1 MKQFFNIFVKCM
13 HLKCFGTWD
22 FVASSCAHSFTI
34 WNPSANLKLIHSF
47 LNKVPPRWIV
57 EPTDKAFAQGSEAK
71 IECKADGFPKPQI
84 SWKKAPGKSKIEGRF
99 KKSME
104 SNEQQHEYLTGST
117 PNDYRDI
124 RSNNYVRIE
133 DGTLSIGNIQKSS
146 EGYYLC
152 EASNGI
158 GAGLS
163 AVIFVSVQGNWF
175 SDSCFLKFIFLTKT
189 LSCSPSSIWNQI
201 QKSNCSSR
209 RTGRPSVWS

>member
-1 MKQFFNIFVKCM
+1 
-13 HLKCFGTWD
+13 
-22 FVASSCAHSFTI
+22 
-34 WNPSANLKLIHSF
+34 LKLIHSF

-84 SWKKAPGKSKIEGRF
+84 SWKKAPGKSKIERRF

-158 GAGLS
+158 GVELS
-163 AVIFVSVQGNWF
+163 AVIFVNVQGNWF
-175 SDSCFLKFIFLTKT
+175 IDRCFLILRFSTEI
-189 LSCSPSSIWNQI
+189 LSCSVSSI
-201 QKSNCSSR
+201 
-209 RTGRPSVWS
+209 